1 VLHPLI
7 ARAKGKVK
15 LLVYNMYL
23 KACGGLGFWAV
34 LVVILMVVRLL
45 QMMEFFWLKVWTSEY
60 ASHNGTYPHYP
71 GHDSDMIPEVRS
83 NVAKFGIFGWA
94 PIPEPPHDHDG
105 RLIDLNFYIGI
116 YCFITLMAVFL
127 TIVRMFWQ
135 FYGSLR
141 ASRALYEQLLVAILR
156 APIRFFDTTP
166 VGRIINRF
174 SKDFEVIDGQMMYK
188 MVTMLSYT
196 FGIVAVILL
205 ISIVTPGFLFAA
217 VLIGKSQ
224 MLKWVYVLFA
234 GGSSW
239 MEADMAALIFNSCC
253 LFGRRSI
260 LHCLQP

>member
-1 VLHPLI
+1 
-7 ARAKGKVK
+7 
-15 LLVYNMYL
+15 MYL
-23 KACGGLGFWAV
+23 KACGGSGFWAV

-45 QMMEFFWLKVWTSEY
+45 QMSEILWLQEWTSQYDPRNRTHPHFPDHDPE
-60 ASHNGTYPHYP
+60 GYP
-71 GHDSDMIPEVRS
+71 DVPELGRS
-83 NVAKFGIFGWA
+83 IAKFGIFNWDPA
-94 PIPEPPHDHDG
+94 PIPPREPEGPV
-105 RLIDLNFYIGI
+105 DLNYFIGI

-188 MVTMLSYT
+188 MVTMLLYT

-205 ISIVTPGFLFAA
+205 ISVVTPTFLFAA
-217 VLIGKSQ
+217 SLIGNKS
-224 MLKWVYVLFA
+224 
-234 GGSSW
+234 
-239 MEADMAALIFNSCC
+239 
-253 LFGRRSI
+253 
-260 LHCLQP
+260 